1 MAVHVTWA
9 YETDAEPAWLAGVQR
24 AAAQTLRHEGHDPDA
39 VDVAIL
45 LTDRAT
51 VHALNRQYRGYD
63 KPTDVLAFPDG
74 SRDPET
80 GRPYLGDVIIAVP
93 VAAEQAKQAGHTL
106 ADEVCLL
113 TVHGV
118 LHLLG
123 YDDQE
128 PQARA
133 RMWAQQAAILRALAC
148 RAAMPP
154 L

>member
-1 MAVHVTWA
+1 MAIHVNWA
-9 YETDAEPAWLAGVQR
+9 YKAEAEPIWLTEIQR
-24 AAAQTLRHEGHDPDA
+24 AAAQTLRHGGYEPDA
-39 VDVAIL
+39 VDVVIL

-74 SRDPET
+74 SHDPET
-80 GRPYLGDVIIAVP
+80 GRPYLGDVVIAVP
-93 VAAEQAKQAGHTL
+93 VAAEQAQQAGHTL
-106 ADEVCLL
+106 ADELCLL

-133 RMWAQQAAILRALAC
+133 RMWAQQGAILQELAC
-148 RAAMPP
+148 RATMPP